1 MNSPV
6 SLEWTLLTR
15 LLSDFTTLFVAIHYG
30 FHLSSFSLDIS
41 KGRHY
46 RRPAATKLN
55 LDASIRPI
63 TLALCSPTAP
73 APAPAPSVKVLSR
86 VYSLEPNLRGLR
98 VSNCPRE
105 ITSILEHNTTCKA
118 SRELL
123 ASLRNWNSLGFFVV
137 SSSPLTARS
146 HFGQHFTISLN
157 ATAVSAGNRYS
168 SYCRDGVTISTSMP
182 CCSFANL

>member
-1 MNSPV
+1 MNGPV

-30 FHLSSFSLDIS
+30 FHLSSFSPDIS

-63 TLALCSPTAP
+63 TLPLCSP
-73 APAPAPSVKVLSR
+73 PAPSVKVLSR
-86 VYSLEPNLRGLR
+86 VHSLEPNLRGLR
-98 VSNCPRE
+98 FSNCPRE
-105 ITSILEHNTTCKA
+105 ITSILEKNTTCKA

-137 SSSPLTARS
+137 SSSPHAARS
-146 HFGQHFTISLN
+146 HLRQPFAISLN

-168 SYCRDGVTISTSMP
+168 
-182 CCSFANL
+182 